1 MSEQAGRRRRLSA
14 LLLHHAPVLSWRI
27 FHHSSLIPHQSRRS
41 SRITPLPSLLLAL
54 LVLACAKE
62 PIATT
67 QQDDLGRPVAIPAR
81 IERVVTLAPN
91 LTEMIFAVG
100 AGEKIAGTDDYSNF
114 PEQVRALPK
123 VGGMQPNIEK
133 IVALRPDVV
142 FASTEGNHPNLAR
155 ALSAANIPLFV
166 IRTDRLAEIPVA
178 MRRLGSMLDA
188 PGAEGAAREL
198 ERAVTAQRRT
208 RERAPLV
215 LFAVWT
221 DPLYVAGRSTFTD
234 DLFALTGARNVVP
247 ITGWPQYS
255 LESLVA
261 SPPDLIL
268 YPRGAVTP
276 EQVDALRKRVP
287 SLASRVVSVNEDI
300 FQRPGPR
307 MAEAA
312 RALNAILD
320 EP

>member
-1 MSEQAGRRRRLSA
+1 MTHNS
-14 LLLHHAPVLSWRI
+14 
-27 FHHSSLIPHQSRRS
+27 RS
-41 SRITPLPSLLLAL
+41 SWLVLAF

-62 PIATT
+62 PTAT
-67 QQDDLGRPVAIPAR
+67 QQDDLGRAVAVPSR
-81 IERVVTLAPN
+81 VERVVTLAPN
-91 LTEMIFAVG
+91 LTEMIFAAG
-100 AGEKIAGTDDYSNF
+100 AGEKIVGADDYSNF
-114 PEQVRALPK
+114 PAAARALPK

-133 IVALRPDVV
+133 IVALKPDIV

-178 MRRLGSMLDA
+178 MRRLGGMLDA
-188 PGAEGAAREL
+188 PRADAAAQEL
-198 ERAVTAQRRT
+198 ERAVTAQRRI
-208 RERAPLV
+208 REKAPLV

-234 DLFALTGARNVVP
+234 DLFALTGARNVVQ

-268 YPRGAVTP
+268 YPRGAVTA